1 VKVVDVM
8 RRDVRTVGPE
18 TSLSDIIVLLA
29 EAHISAVPV
38 VDRHSRILGV
48 VSSTDILLSEADAG
62 GGADREAF
70 FRETSARDI
79 MTPRPLTISPDTD
92 LKEAARQ
99 MLYAEVH
106 RLFITDHDRLVGVVS
121 TTDIVQAVATRPI

>member
-1 VKVVDVM
+1 MKVVDVM
-8 RRDVRTVGPE
+8 HRDVRTVGPE
-18 TSLSDIIVLLA
+18 TSVSDIIVLLA
-29 EAHISAVPV
+29 EVHVSAVPV
-38 VDRHSRILGV
+38 VDRHGRILGV

-70 FRETSARDI
+70 FRETLARDI

-106 RLFITDHDRLVGVVS
+106 RLFITDDDRLVGVIS